1 MRPTRS
7 IPSLSL
13 CSFPVSLPR
22 CSFPLSPL
30 EPYPLFSSLTLR
42 LPSPLFRL
50 YSLSPAAVVQPGVL
64 PPRPK
69 CFLLAVHPT
78 LSLSIPPFF
87 RPREL
92 QKLGA
97 GIKPILDIDGFNR
110 YAVVG
115 KSRTG
120 VFFFFFFLVTVNRW
134 N

>member
-115 KSRTG
+115 KS
-120 VFFFFFFLVTVNRW
+120 
-134 N
+134 